1 MARSIKLER
10 AIFICAIRPYPPK
23 TYCAQTQILYKH
35 VYYCRLYVAIVQI
48 IAEHNIVGEVAEWS
62 KAAHH
67 GNMINYKS
75 ACALYCT
82 NVQIIAEHNTVGEVA
97 EWSKAHAWK
106 ACRRFSRLVGSN
118 PILSSSLFNIK
129 IYQ

>member
-48 IAEHNIVGEVAEWS
+48 IAEHN
-62 KAAHH
+62 
-67 GNMINYKS
+67 
-75 ACALYCT
+75 
-82 NVQIIAEHNTVGEVA
+82 TVGEVA

-118 PILSSSLFNIK
+118 PILSSNF
-129 IYQ
+129 